1 MIATFQL
8 GCLTNS
14 LNSKW
19 WEFTVPSYNGRNWT
33 KHCTREAS
41 AQYSPPEQAQD
52 PDALPRK
59 LNVRKWFEKMAKGGL
74 NLGGSFQTLDMMASS
89 TSEQQGMGHVVNGRQ
104 GDEANYY
111 IHPTVLDATLQILG
125 AAAVNGYARKTRTWL
140 PTSIDKISL
149 YRCTSDT
156 ITNVSAKLL
165 SNYSVLGD
173 GCCTCEGRKVVEAV
187 GIRMSLADAASSGEV
202 RDGHAA
208 ARCEWKP
215 DIDFLDVNEL
225 FCAPVIRTDNS
236 RLLEELGDICLLL
249 SQSCFSESSSNTT
262 LPHLQRHV
270 AWIKSQSKLTP
281 IRLPCTWRGLD
292 NQTISARINSLLK
305 QLEGTLAAPVASAI
319 HQVCMNMDSL
329 LSGKD
334 LEDIL
339 PGRTLSNVYKYLGQ
353 LERKEFIRQVIH
365 SKAQSS
371 NSRDWNW
378 KWCVTAPRDRRGSHA
393 H

>member
-1 MIATFQL
+1 
-8 GCLTNS
+8 
-14 LNSKW
+14 
-19 WEFTVPSYNGRNWT
+19 
-33 KHCTREAS
+33 
-41 AQYSPPEQAQD
+41 
-52 PDALPRK
+52 
-59 LNVRKWFEKMAKGGL
+59 MAKGGL

-104 GDEANYY
+104 EDEANYY

-281 IRLPCTWRGLD
+281 IRLPCTWTGLD
-292 NQTISARINSLLK
+292 NKTISARINSLLK

-365 SKAQSS
+365 SKPQSS

-378 KWCVTAPRDRRGSHA
+378 KWCVTAPRDHRGSHA